1 MLQGVKND
9 NHFYFWEDFYFELTR
24 RSLSTGLMIRNY
36 KQAAAFGAE
45 PMGQGVSNNL
55 QTNPEANGFEYVG
68 CEDCYFD
75 ERPGIVQ

>member
-1 MLQGVKND
+1 
-9 NHFYFWEDFYFELTR
+9 
-24 RSLSTGLMIRNY
+24 MIRNY